1 MKLPKWPNPH
11 YFHHINLGLDRI
23 LELLKRLDNPHLKMP
38 PTIHI
43 AGTNGKGSTLAFLKN
58 IFQEAGYK
66 VHRYTSPHLI
76 EFNERIEICGE
87 KISDIFLDEIIEKC
101 REACEISPKIDIT
114 FFEATT
120 AMAFFAFS
128 QVKADILLLE
138 TGMGGE
144 FDATNVLPK
153 VLCSIISPIA
163 LDHQEFLGSTIEKIA
178 EAKAGI
184 IKENCPVICAKQNP
198 QVLNLIQSKALK
210 LNAEFINYKVFFE
223 NLNFNFNAIKI
234 PLNGSHQI
242 ENAQLAV
249 CCIKHQNLFKISNE
263 NIKNGIEKTRWKAR
277 LEKIE
282 DGNFIKKLPK
292 NFQLYLDG
300 SHNPQGATTI
310 AEFLDKFP
318 DYKKIL
324 IFQMLKDK
332 NCEEFLKIIRNN
344 IDKLLICQIASDS
357 RFRSPQNISKIAKN
371 LQINSSIIDNFADGF
386 EKIQQEFSS
395 KPTIILICGSLYF
408 ASEFLIENQYDK
420 K

>member
-1 MKLPKWPNPH
+1 
-11 YFHHINLGLDRI
+11 
-23 LELLKRLDNPHLKMP
+23 MP

-58 IFQEAGYK
+58 IFQDAGYK
-66 VHRYTSPHLI
+66 VHRYTSPHLV

-87 KISDIFLDEIIEKC
+87 KIDDKFLNEVLDKC
-101 REACEISPKIDIT
+101 REACEINPKIDIT

-120 AMAFFAFS
+120 ACAFLAFS
-128 QVKADILLLE
+128 KIEADILLLE

-144 FDATNVLPK
+144 FDATNVLPQ
-153 VLCSIISPIA
+153 VLCSIITTIS
-163 LDHQEFLGSTIEKIA
+163 LDHQEFLGATIEKIA

-184 IKENCPVICAKQNP
+184 IKENCPIICVDQNP
-198 QVLNLIQSKALK
+198 QILDLIKSKASK
-210 LNAEFINYKVFFE
+210 LNAKFVNSEVFFE
-223 NLNFNFNAIKI
+223 NLNFNLGDIKI

-242 ENAQLAV
+242 ENAKLAISCV
-249 CCIKHQNLFKISNE
+249 KHQNHFKISDE

-282 DGNFIKKLPK
+282 DGIFSQKLPQ

-310 AEFLDKFP
+310 AEFLENFS
-318 DYKKIL
+318 DYRKIV

-332 NCEEFLKIIRNN
+332 NCEEFLKIIGNK
-344 IDKLLICQIASDS
+344 IDKLLICKIASDS
-357 RFRSPQNISKIAKN
+357 RFRKPQNILEIAQN
-371 LQINSSIIDNFADGF
+371 LQINSMIIENFADGF

-395 KPTIILICGSLYF
+395 QPSLILICGSLYF
-408 ASEFLIENQYDK
+408 ASEFLVQNSR
-420 K
+420 

>member
-1 MKLPKWPNPH
+1 MKLPKWPDPH
-11 YFHHINLGLDRI
+11 YFHHINLGLERI
-23 LELLKRLDNPHLKMP
+23 FELLKRLDNPHLKMP

-58 IFQEAGYK
+58 IFQDAGYK
-66 VHRYTSPHLI
+66 IHRYTSPHLV

-87 KISDIFLDEIIEKC
+87 KITDNFLNELLEKC

-120 AMAFFAFS
+120 AVAFLAFS
-128 QVKADILLLE
+128 KIEADILLLE

-144 FDATNVLPK
+144 FDATNVLPQ
-153 VLCSIISPIA
+153 VLCSIITTISI
-163 LDHQEFLGSTIEKIA
+163 DHQEFLGATIEKIA

-184 IKENCPVICAKQNP
+184 IKKNCPIICVDQNS
-198 QVLNLIQSKALK
+198 QVLDLIQSKASK
-210 LNAEFINYKVFFE
+210 LNAEFINSKVFFE
-223 NLNFNFNAIKI
+223 SLNFNLNAIKI

-242 ENAQLAV
+242 ENAKLAISCV
-249 CCIKHQNLFKISNE
+249 KHQNHFKINDE

-282 DGNFIKKLPK
+282 DGNFTQNLSK

-310 AEFLDKFP
+310 SEFLTNFP
-318 DYKKIL
+318 NHQKIV

-332 NCEEFLKIIRNN
+332 NCEEFLKIIGAK
-344 IDKLLICQIASDS
+344 IDKLLIFKITSDT
-357 RFRSPQNISKIAKN
+357 RFRSPQNILEIAQN
-371 LQINSSIIDNFADGF
+371 LQINSKIIENFYDAF
-386 EKIQQEFSS
+386 EKIKQEFSS
-395 KPTIILICGSLYF
+395 QQTMILICGSLYF
-408 ASEFLIENQYDK
+408 ASEFLIENQ
-420 K
+420 

>member
-11 YFHHINLGLDRI
+11 YFHHINLGLERI

-58 IFQEAGYK
+58 IFQDAGYK

-87 KISDIFLDEIIEKC
+87 KIADNFLNEVLEKC
-101 REACEISPKIDIT
+101 RKACEINPKIDIT

-120 AMAFFAFS
+120 ACAFLAFS
-128 QVKADILLLE
+128 QVKADVLLLE

-153 VLCSIISPIA
+153 VLCSLITSIA
-163 LDHQEFLGSTIEKIA
+163 LDHQEFLGTTIEKIA
-178 EAKAGI
+178 KAKVGI
-184 IKENCPVICAKQNP
+184 IKENCPVIFTDQGE
-198 QVLNLIQSKALK
+198 QVLDVIRTKALK
-210 LNAEFINYKVFFE
+210 LNAEFINSKVFFE
-223 NLNFNFNAIKI
+223 SLNFNLDAVKI

-242 ENAQLAV
+242 ENAILAIS
-249 CCIKHQNLFKISNE
+249 CIKHQNIFKISDE

-282 DGNFIKKLPK
+282 DGIFAKKLHH

-300 SHNPQGATTI
+300 SHNPQGAMTI
-310 AEFLDKFP
+310 DEFLTNFP
-318 DYKKIL
+318 NHQKIV

-332 NCEEFLKIIRNN
+332 NCEEFLKIIGNK
-344 IDKLLICQIASDS
+344 IDKLLICQIAHDS
-357 RFRSPQNISKIAKN
+357 RFRTPQNILEIAQN
-371 LQINSSIIDNFADGF
+371 LQINSEIIESFADGF
-386 EKIQQEFSS
+386 EKIEQEFSS
-395 KPTIILICGSLYF
+395 QQGLILICGSLYF
-408 ASEFLIENQYDK
+408 AAEFLIENQ
-420 K
+420 

>member
-1 MKLPKWPNPH
+1 MKLPKWPDPH
-11 YFHHINLGLDRI
+11 YFHHINLGLERI
-23 LELLKRLDNPHLKMP
+23 FELLKRLDNPHLKMP

-58 IFQEAGYK
+58 IFQNAGYK
-66 VHRYTSPHLI
+66 VHRYTSPHLV

-87 KISDIFLDEIIEKC
+87 KIDDKFLNEVLEKC
-101 REACEISPKIDIT
+101 REACEIEPKIDIT

-120 AMAFFAFS
+120 ACAFLAFS
-128 QVKADILLLE
+128 KIEADILLLE

-144 FDATNVLPK
+144 FDATNVLPQ
-153 VLCSIISPIA
+153 VLCSIITTISI
-163 LDHQEFLGSTIEKIA
+163 DHQEFLGATIEKIA

-184 IKENCPVICAKQNP
+184 IKKNCPVIFTDQGEQALDVIK
-198 QVLNLIQSKALK
+198 SKALK
-210 LNAEFINYKVFFE
+210 LNAEFINSKVFFE
-223 NLNFNFNAIKI
+223 SLNFNLNDIKI

-242 ENAQLAV
+242 ENAKLAISCV
-249 CCIKHQNLFKISNE
+249 KYQNQFKINDE

-282 DGNFIKKLPK
+282 DGIFLKQLPQ

-300 SHNPQGATTI
+300 SHNLQGAATI
-310 AEFLDKFP
+310 AEFLKNFP
-318 DYKKIL
+318 NHQKIV

-332 NCEEFLKIIRNN
+332 KCEEFLKIIGTN

-357 RFRSPQNISKIAKN
+357 RFRTPQNILEITKN
-371 LQINSSIIDNFADGF
+371 LQINSIIIENFADGF

-395 KPTIILICGSLYF
+395 QPTLILICGSLYF
-408 ASEFLIENQYDK
+408 AGEFLVQNLY
-420 K
+420 

>member
-1 MKLPKWPNPH
+1 MKLPKWPDPN
-11 YFHHINLGLDRI
+11 YFHHINLGLERI
-23 LELLKRLDNPHLKMP
+23 FELLKRLDNPHLKMP

-66 VHRYTSPHLI
+66 VHRYTSPHLV

-87 KISDIFLDEIIEKC
+87 KITDNFLNELLEKC
-101 REACEISPKIDIT
+101 REACELSPKIDIT

-120 AMAFFAFS
+120 AVAFLAFS
-128 QVKADILLLE
+128 QVEADILLLE

-153 VLCSIISPIA
+153 VLCSIITPIA
-163 LDHQEFLGSTIEKIA
+163 LDHQEFLGKTIKKIA

-184 IKENCPVICAKQNP
+184 IKKNCPIICANQNP
-198 QVLNLIQSKALK
+198 QVLDLINSKAK
-210 LNAEFINYKVFFE
+210 QLNAEFINSKSFFN
-223 NLNFNFNAIKI
+223 NLNFDFKSINI

-249 CCIKHQNLFKISNE
+249 CCVKHQNHFKISDA

-282 DGNFIKKLPK
+282 DGVFAQNLPK

-310 AEFLDKFP
+310 AEFLENFSH
-318 DYKKIL
+318 YKKII

-332 NCEEFLKIIRNN
+332 NCEEFLKIIGAK
-344 IDKLLICQIASDS
+344 IDKLLIFKIASDS
-357 RFRSPQNISKIAKN
+357 RFRSPQNILEITQN
-371 LQINSSIIDNFADGF
+371 LKINSLIIENFDDAF
-386 EKIQQEFSS
+386 EKIRQEFSS
-395 KPTIILICGSLYF
+395 QPTLILICGSLYF
-408 ASEFLIENQYDK
+408 ASEFLIENQK
-420 K
+420 N

>member
-1 MKLPKWPNPH
+1 
-11 YFHHINLGLDRI
+11 
-23 LELLKRLDNPHLKMP
+23 MP

-58 IFQEAGYK
+58 IFQDAGYK
-66 VHRYTSPHLI
+66 VHRYTSPHLV

-87 KISDIFLDEIIEKC
+87 KIDDKFLNEVLDKC
-101 REACEISPKIDIT
+101 REACEINPKIDIT

-120 AMAFFAFS
+120 ACAFLAFS
-128 QVKADILLLE
+128 KIEADILLLE

-144 FDATNVLPK
+144 FDATNVLPQ
-153 VLCSIISPIA
+153 VLCSIITTIS
-163 LDHQEFLGSTIEKIA
+163 LDHQEFLGATIEKIA

-184 IKENCPVICAKQNP
+184 IKENCPIICVDQNP
-198 QVLNLIQSKALK
+198 QILDLIMSKASK
-210 LNAEFINYKVFFE
+210 LNAKFVNSEVFFE
-223 NLNFNFNAIKI
+223 NLNFNLGDIKI

-242 ENAQLAV
+242 ENAKLAISCV
-249 CCIKHQNLFKISNE
+249 KHQNHFKISDE

-282 DGNFIKKLPK
+282 DGIFSQKLPQ

-310 AEFLDKFP
+310 AEFLENFS
-318 DYKKIL
+318 DYRKIV

-332 NCEEFLKIIRNN
+332 NCEEFLKIIGNK
-344 IDKLLICQIASDS
+344 IDKLLICKIASDS
-357 RFRSPQNISKIAKN
+357 RFRKPQNILEIAQN
-371 LQINSSIIDNFADGF
+371 LQINSMIIENFADGF

-395 KPTIILICGSLYF
+395 QPSLILICGSLYF
-408 ASEFLIENQYDK
+408 ASEFLVQNSS
-420 K
+420 

>member
-1 MKLPKWPNPH
+1 VKLPKWPDPN

-23 LELLKRLDNPHLKMP
+23 FELLKRLDNPHLKMP

-58 IFQEAGYK
+58 IFQDAGYK
-66 VHRYTSPHLI
+66 VHRYTSPHLV

-87 KISDIFLDEIIEKC
+87 KIDDNFLNEVLEKC
-101 REACEISPKIDIT
+101 REACEITPKIDIT

-120 AMAFFAFS
+120 ACAFLAFS
-128 QVKADILLLE
+128 KIEADILLLE

-144 FDATNVLPK
+144 FDATNVLPQ
-153 VLCSIISPIA
+153 VLCSIITTIS
-163 LDHQEFLGSTIEKIA
+163 LDHQEFLGVNVEKIA

-184 IKENCPVICAKQNP
+184 IKKNCPIICVDQNP
-198 QVLNLIQSKALK
+198 QVLDLIKSKASA
-210 LNAEFINYKVFFE
+210 LNAEFINSKVFFE
-223 NLNFNFNAIKI
+223 NLNFNLGDIKI
-234 PLNGSHQI
+234 PLIGSHQI
-242 ENAQLAV
+242 ENAKLAISCV
-249 CCIKHQNLFKISNE
+249 NHQNHFKINDE

-282 DGNFIKKLPK
+282 DGIFAQNLPK

-310 AEFLDKFP
+310 AEFLENFS
-318 DYKKIL
+318 DYRKII

-332 NCEEFLKIIRNN
+332 NCEEFLKIIGNKV
-344 IDKLLICQIASDS
+344 DKLLICKIASDY
-357 RFRSPQNISKIAKN
+357 RFRTPQNILEIAQN
-371 LQINSSIIDNFADGF
+371 LQINSMIIENFADGF

-395 KPTIILICGSLYF
+395 QQALILICGSLYF
-408 ASEFLIENQYDK
+408 ASEFLEQNSR
-420 K
+420 

>member
-1 MKLPKWPNPH
+1 VKLPKWPDPH
-11 YFHHINLGLDRI
+11 YFHHINLGLERI
-23 LELLKRLDNPHLKMP
+23 FELLKRLDNPHLKMP

-58 IFQEAGYK
+58 IFQNAGYK
-66 VHRYTSPHLI
+66 VHRYTSPHLV

-87 KISDIFLDEIIEKC
+87 KIDDKFLNEVLEKC
-101 REACEISPKIDIT
+101 REACEIEPKIDIT

-120 AMAFFAFS
+120 ACAFLAFS
-128 QVKADILLLE
+128 KIEADILLLE

-144 FDATNVLPK
+144 FDATNVLPQ
-153 VLCSIISPIA
+153 VLCSIITTISI
-163 LDHQEFLGSTIEKIA
+163 DHQEFLGATIEKIA

-184 IKENCPVICAKQNP
+184 IKKNCPVIFTDQGEQALDVIK
-198 QVLNLIQSKALK
+198 SKALK
-210 LNAEFINYKVFFE
+210 LNAEFINSKVFFE
-223 NLNFNFNAIKI
+223 SLNFNLNDIKI

-242 ENAQLAV
+242 ENAKLAISCV
-249 CCIKHQNLFKISNE
+249 KYQNQFKINDE

-282 DGNFIKKLPK
+282 DGIFLKQLPQ

-300 SHNPQGATTI
+300 SHNLQGAATI
-310 AEFLDKFP
+310 AEFLKNFP
-318 DYKKIL
+318 NHQKIV

-332 NCEEFLKIIRNN
+332 KCEEFLKIIGTN

-357 RFRSPQNISKIAKN
+357 RFRTPQNILEITKN
-371 LQINSSIIDNFADGF
+371 LQINSIIIENFADGF

-395 KPTIILICGSLYF
+395 QPTLILICGSLYF
-408 ASEFLIENQYDK
+408 AGEFLVQNLY
-420 K
+420 

>member
-1 MKLPKWPNPH
+1 MKLPKWPDPH

-23 LELLKRLDNPHLKMP
+23 FELLKRLDNPHLKMP

-58 IFQEAGYK
+58 IFQDAGYK
-66 VHRYTSPHLI
+66 VHRYTSPHLV

-87 KISDIFLDEIIEKC
+87 KIDDNFLNEVLEKC

-120 AMAFFAFS
+120 ACAFLAFS
-128 QVKADILLLE
+128 KIEADILLLE

-144 FDATNVLPK
+144 FDATNVLPQ
-153 VLCSIISPIA
+153 VLCSIITTIS
-163 LDHQEFLGSTIEKIA
+163 LDHQEFLGANVEKIA

-184 IKENCPVICAKQNP
+184 IKKNCPIICVDQNP
-198 QVLNLIQSKALK
+198 QILDLIQSKASK
-210 LNAEFINYKVFFE
+210 LNAEFINSKVFFE
-223 NLNFNFNAIKI
+223 SLNFNLNAIKI

-242 ENAQLAV
+242 ENAKLAIS
-249 CCIKHQNLFKISNE
+249 CAKYQNHFKINDE

-282 DGNFIKKLPK
+282 DGIFAQNLPK

-310 AEFLDKFP
+310 AEFLTNFP
-318 DYKKIL
+318 NHQKIV

-332 NCEEFLKIIRNN
+332 NCEEFLKIIGTK
-344 IDKLLICQIASDS
+344 IDKLLIFKIASDT
-357 RFRSPQNISKIAKN
+357 RFRSPQNILEIAQN
-371 LQINSSIIDNFADGF
+371 LQINSKIIENFYDAF

-395 KPTIILICGSLYF
+395 QESLILICGSLYF
-408 ASEFLIENQYDK
+408 ASEFLIENQCSN
-420 K
+420 

>member
-1 MKLPKWPNPH
+1 MKLPKWPDPH
-11 YFHHINLGLDRI
+11 YFHHINLGLERI

-38 PTIHI
+38 PIIHI

-58 IFQEAGYK
+58 IFQEADYK
-66 VHRYTSPHLI
+66 VHRYTSPHLV
-76 EFNERIEICGE
+76 EFNERIEICGK
-87 KISDIFLDEIIEKC
+87 KIDDVFLKEVLEKC

-120 AMAFFAFS
+120 ACAFLAFS

-144 FDATNVLPK
+144 FDATNVVPK
-153 VLCSIISPIA
+153 VLCSIITPIA
-163 LDHQEFLGSTIEKIA
+163 FDHQEFLGSTLETIA

-184 IKENCPVICAKQNP
+184 IKKNCPIICANQNP
-198 QVLNLIQSKALK
+198 QVLDLIRSKASN
-210 LNAEFINYKVFFE
+210 LNAEFVNSKVYFE
-223 NLNFNFNAIKI
+223 SLNFDFKTIKI

-242 ENAQLAV
+242 ENAQLAIS
-249 CCIKHQNLFKISNE
+249 CIKHQNLFKISDE

-282 DGNFIKKLPK
+282 DGIFVKKLPQ

-310 AEFLDKFP
+310 AEFLENFP
-318 DYKKIL
+318 HYPKII

-332 NCEEFLKIIRNN
+332 NCEEFLKIIGDK
-344 IDKLLICQIASDS
+344 IDKLLIYKIASDS
-357 RFRSPQNISKIAKN
+357 RFRSPHNILEIAEN
-371 LQINSSIIDNFADGF
+371 LQINSSIIENFPDGF
-386 EKIQQEFSS
+386 EKIKEEFSS
-395 KPTIILICGSLYF
+395 QEGIILICGSLYF
-408 ASEFLIENQYDK
+408 ASEFLIENQGSN
-420 K
+420 

>member
-1 MKLPKWPNPH
+1 MKLPKWPDPH
-11 YFHHINLGLDRI
+11 YFHHVNLGLERI
-23 LELLKRLDNPHLKMP
+23 FELLKRLDNPHLKMP

-66 VHRYTSPHLI
+66 VHRYTSPHLV

-87 KISDIFLDEIIEKC
+87 KITDNFLNEVLEKC
-101 REACEISPKIDIT
+101 RQACEISPKIDIT

-120 AMAFFAFS
+120 AVAFLAFS
-128 QVKADILLLE
+128 QIEADILLLE

-153 VLCSIISPIA
+153 VLCSIITTIS
-163 LDHQEFLGSTIEKIA
+163 LDHQEFLGTTIEKIA

-184 IKENCPVICAKQNP
+184 IKKNCPIICVDQNP
-198 QVLNLIQSKALK
+198 QVLDLINSKANQ
-210 LNAEFINYKVFFE
+210 LNAEFINSKVFFN
-223 NLNFNFNAIKI
+223 NLNFDFNSINI

-249 CCIKHQNLFKISNE
+249 SCIKYQNHFKISDE
-263 NIKNGIEKTRWKAR
+263 NIKNGIEKTRWQAR

-282 DGNFIKKLPK
+282 DGIFAQNLPK

-310 AEFLDKFP
+310 AEFLENFSHH
-318 DYKKIL
+318 KKII
-324 IFQMLKDK
+324 IFQILKDK
-332 NCEEFLKIIRNN
+332 NCEEFLKIIGAK
-344 IDKLLICQIASDS
+344 IDKLLICKIASDS
-357 RFRSPQNISKIAKN
+357 RFRSPQNILEITQN
-371 LQINSSIIDNFADGF
+371 LQINSSIVENFDDAF
-386 EKIQQEFSS
+386 EKIRQEFSTQS
-395 KPTIILICGSLYF
+395 TLILICGSLYF
-408 ASEFLIENQYDK
+408 ASEFLIENQK
-420 K
+420 N

>member
-1 MKLPKWPNPH
+1 VKLPKWPNPH

-23 LELLKRLDNPHLKMP
+23 FELLKRLDNPHLKMP

-66 VHRYTSPHLI
+66 VHRYTSPHLV

-87 KISDIFLDEIIEKC
+87 KIDDNFLNEILEKC
-101 REACEISPKIDIT
+101 REACEIEPKIDIT

-120 AMAFFAFS
+120 ACAFLAFS
-128 QVKADILLLE
+128 QIKADILLLE

-144 FDATNVLPK
+144 YDATNVLPK
-153 VLCSIISPIA
+153 VLCSLISTIA
-163 LDHQEFLGSTIEKIA
+163 LDHQEFLGATIEKIA
-178 EAKAGI
+178 KAKAGI
-184 IKENCPVICAKQNP
+184 IKENCPVICVDQNP
-198 QVLNLIQSKALK
+198 QVLDLINSKALQ
-210 LNAEFINYKVFFE
+210 LNAEFINSKVFFE
-223 NLNFNFNAIKI
+223 SLNFNLDAIKI
-234 PLNGSHQI
+234 PLIGSHQI

-249 CCIKHQNLFKISNE
+249 SFVKYQSFFKISDE

-282 DGNFIKKLPK
+282 DGIFAKKLQH

-300 SHNPQGATTI
+300 SHNPQGGTTI
-310 AEFLDKFP
+310 AEFLENFS
-318 DYKKIL
+318 DYRKIV

-332 NCEEFLKIIRNN
+332 NCEEFLKIIGTK
-344 IDKLLICQIASDS
+344 IDKLLICKIASDS
-357 RFRSPQNISKIAKN
+357 RFRSPQNILEIAQN
-371 LQINSSIIDNFADGF
+371 LQINSKIIENFADGF

-395 KPTIILICGSLYF
+395 QPTLILICGSLYF
-408 ASEFLIENQYDK
+408 AAEFLMENQK
-420 K
+420 N

>member
-1 MKLPKWPNPH
+1 MKLPKWPDPN

-23 LELLKRLDNPHLKMP
+23 FELLKRLDNPHLKMP

-58 IFQEAGYK
+58 IFQDAGYK
-66 VHRYTSPHLI
+66 VHRYTSPHLV

-87 KISDIFLDEIIEKC
+87 KIDDNFLNEVLEKC
-101 REACEISPKIDIT
+101 REACEITPKIDIT

-120 AMAFFAFS
+120 ACAFLAFS
-128 QVKADILLLE
+128 KIEADILLLE

-144 FDATNVLPK
+144 FDATNVLPQ
-153 VLCSIISPIA
+153 VLCSIITTIS
-163 LDHQEFLGSTIEKIA
+163 LDHQEFLGVNVEKIA

-184 IKENCPVICAKQNP
+184 IKKNCPIICVDQNP
-198 QVLNLIQSKALK
+198 QVLDLIKSKASA
-210 LNAEFINYKVFFE
+210 LNAEFINSKVFFE
-223 NLNFNFNAIKI
+223 NLNFNLGDIKI
-234 PLNGSHQI
+234 PLIGSHQI
-242 ENAQLAV
+242 ENAKLAISCV
-249 CCIKHQNLFKISNE
+249 NHQNHFKINDE

-282 DGNFIKKLPK
+282 DGIFAQNLPK

-310 AEFLDKFP
+310 AEFLENFS
-318 DYKKIL
+318 DYRKII

-332 NCEEFLKIIRNN
+332 NCEEFLKIIGNKV
-344 IDKLLICQIASDS
+344 DKLLICKIASDY
-357 RFRSPQNISKIAKN
+357 RFRTPQNILEIAQN
-371 LQINSSIIDNFADGF
+371 LQINSMIIENFADGF

-395 KPTIILICGSLYF
+395 QQALILICGSLYF
-408 ASEFLIENQYDK
+408 ASEFLEQNSR
-420 K
+420 

>member
-1 MKLPKWPNPH
+1 MKLPKWPDPH

-23 LELLKRLDNPHLKMP
+23 FELLKRLDNPHLKMP

-58 IFQEAGYK
+58 IFQDAGYK
-66 VHRYTSPHLI
+66 VHRYTSPHLV

-87 KISDIFLDEIIEKC
+87 KIDDNFLNEVLEKC

-120 AMAFFAFS
+120 ACAFLAFS
-128 QVKADILLLE
+128 KIEADILLLE

-144 FDATNVLPK
+144 FDATNVLPQ
-153 VLCSIISPIA
+153 VLCSIITTIS
-163 LDHQEFLGSTIEKIA
+163 LDHQEFLGANVEKIA

-184 IKENCPVICAKQNP
+184 IKKNCPVICVDQNP
-198 QVLNLIQSKALK
+198 QILDLIQSKALT
-210 LNAEFINYKVFFE
+210 LNAEFINSEVFFE
-223 NLNFNFNAIKI
+223 SLNFNLNAIKI

-249 CCIKHQNLFKISNE
+249 SCVKYQNHFKISDE

-282 DGNFIKKLPK
+282 DGIFAQNLPK

-310 AEFLDKFP
+310 AEFLTNFP
-318 DYKKIL
+318 NHQKIV

-332 NCEEFLKIIRNN
+332 NCEEFLKIIGTK
-344 IDKLLICQIASDS
+344 IDKLLIFKIASDT
-357 RFRSPQNISKIAKN
+357 RFRSPQNILEIAQN
-371 LQINSSIIDNFADGF
+371 LQINSKIIENFYDAF

-395 KPTIILICGSLYF
+395 QESLILICGSLYF
-408 ASEFLIENQYDK
+408 ASEFLIENQCSN
-420 K
+420 